1 MLNLT
6 CGLEVISLYITSL
19 ALQERKVL
27 SMAAKS
33 KHVVDFAKIK
43 STMSDPF
50 KKPVQVIDESGKI
63 VNQELFDRFS
73 DDELVTL
80 MEKMV
85 WERAL
90 HEQTMNFSRQGRL
103 GFYAPT
109 FGEEASEMGIEHAM
123 KKQDYLFPAYRDLP
137 QLIQHGAT
145 VKEGYLWSKGHY
157 QAYDFVRRGVRASI
171 PQIIIGAQYVQSAG
185 AALGIKKN
193 GEKDTI
199 AYTFTGDGGTS
210 QGDFYEGINF
220 ASSFQA
226 PEVFFVQNNGWA
238 ISVPRKT
245 QTAAETLAQKGVA
258 SGVPGVQVD
267 GMDIL
272 ATYLVAKE
280 ARDFVTAGNGPA
292 LVETLTY
299 RFGAHSSAGDDPSR
313 YRTKEEEKPWFDR
326 DPLIRLRKVLTEKK
340 LWDQDKEDKLVAQY
354 KDEFKDAMKEAEAA
368 PTQKVSDFLKH
379 TFEVPTPDVAD
390 DIKKFE
396 AKESK

>member
-1 MLNLT
+1 MHHKSSFL
-6 CGLEVISLYITSL
+6 GKEVIY
-19 ALQERKVL
+19 
-27 SMAAKS
+27 MAAKS
-33 KHVVDFAKIK
+33 KQVVDFAKIK
-43 STMSDPF
+43 STMSDPY
-50 KKPVQVIDESGKI
+50 KKPVQVIDENGKI
-63 VNQELFDRFS
+63 VDQELFDTFS

-85 WERAL
+85 WERTL

-109 FGEEASEMGIEHAM
+109 YGEEASEMGIAHAM
-123 KKQDYLFPAYRDLP
+123 QKQDYLFPAYRDLP

-145 VKEGYLWSKGHY
+145 VEQGYLWSKGHY
-157 QAYDFVRRGVRASI
+157 LANQYNPEGTRSLF
-171 PQIIIGAQYVQSAG
+171 PQIIIGAQYVQTAG

-193 GEKDTI
+193 GEDNTV
-199 AYTFTGDGGTS
+199 AYAFTGDGGTS

-220 ASSFQA
+220 ASAFQA
-226 PEVFFVQNNGWA
+226 PAVFFVQNNGFA
-238 ISVPRKT
+238 ISVPRHK

-258 SGVPGVQVD
+258 SGVPATQVD

-280 ARDFVTAGNGPA
+280 AREFAAAGNGPV

-313 YRTKEEEKPWFDR
+313 YRTKDEEKPWFDR
-326 DPLIRLRKVLTEKK
+326 DPLIRLRKVLTDKK
-340 LWDQDKEDKLVAQY
+340 LWDQAKEDGLVEQY
-354 KDEFKDAMKEAEAA
+354 KGEFKEAMKNAEAA
-368 PTQKVSDFLKH
+368 PEQKVTDFLKT
-379 TFEVPTPDVAD
+379 TFETPTPNVQR
-390 DIKKFE
+390 DIEKYE

>member
-1 MLNLT
+1 
-6 CGLEVISLYITSL
+6 
-19 ALQERKVL
+19 
-27 SMAAKS
+27 MAAEDKQ
-33 KHVVDFAKIK
+33 VVDFAKIK
-43 STMSDPF
+43 STMSDPY
-50 KKPVQVIDESGKI
+50 KKPIQVIDENGKI

-73 DDELVTL
+73 DDDLVNL

-109 FGEEASEMGIEHAM
+109 YGEEASEMGTASAM

-157 QAYDFVRRGVRASI
+157 QCYDYFREGVRAWI
-171 PQIIIGAQYVQSAG
+171 PQIIIGAQYVQAAG

-193 GEKDTI
+193 GEKDTV
-199 AYTFTGDGGTS
+199 AYAFTGDGGTS
-210 QGDFYEGINF
+210 QGDFYEGVNF

-226 PEVFFVQNNGWA
+226 PAVFFVQNNGWA
-238 ISVPRKT
+238 ISVPRNT

-258 SGVPGVQVD
+258 SGVPGTQVD

-272 ATYLVAKE
+272 ATYLVAKD
-280 ARDFVTAGNGPA
+280 ARDFAAAGNGPV

-313 YRTKEEEKPWFDR
+313 YRTKKQEKPWFDR
-326 DPLIRLRKVLTEKK
+326 DPLIRLRKVLTDKK
-340 LWDQDKEDKLVAQY
+340 LWDQDKEDQLVAQY
-354 KDEFKDAMKEAEAA
+354 KDEFKQAMKDAEAA
-368 PTQKVSDFLKH
+368 PKQKISDFLKH
-379 TFEVPTPDVAD
+379 TFEVPTSDVAA

-396 AKESK
+396 PKESK